1 MNWYWHKLAVKMHK
15 LKHFSVNLH
24 EFWVKNFS
32 NSGVGWW
39 YCISRQS
46 VQDRQPHYSLV
57 HYATGYIRHFCGKG
71 QKTVANLIK
80 VKWILKIHTCYRCK
94 SSLLSFPTTTL
105 FLTSATIFVNNG
117 AFYIACSVRNV
128 LGYTLLHDVKLA
140 CNKHSDI
147 TS

>member
-1 MNWYWHKLAVKMHK
+1 MHK

-32 NSGVGWW
+32 NFWRRMMIL
-39 YCISRQS
+39 ISRQN
-46 VQDRQPHYSLV
+46 VQYWQPHYSLV

-71 QKTVANLIK
+71 QKIVANLIK
-80 VKWILKIHTCYRCK
+80 VSEFKKSILVIDAN
-94 SSLLSFPTTTL
+94 LSNDNI
-105 FLTSATIFVNNG
+105 LTSTTIFVNNW

-128 LGYTLLHDVKLA
+128 LGYTLLHGVKLA

-147 TS
+147 AS